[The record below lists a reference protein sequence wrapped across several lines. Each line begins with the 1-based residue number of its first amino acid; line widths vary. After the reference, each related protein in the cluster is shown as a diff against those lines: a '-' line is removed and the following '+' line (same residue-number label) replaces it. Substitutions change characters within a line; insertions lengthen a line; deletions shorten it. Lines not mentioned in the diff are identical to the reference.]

1 MKNDHSVVTESLGG
15 NSAALVDL
23 SIQRRRQEIISR
35 LEFLPPLPTAAQEV
49 LYIGADDPKYIIRL
63 EQTIR
68 HDPAL
73 ASQIL
78 KVANCAL
85 YAPLSAIDTVQRA
98 IVYLGFSEVRSIA
111 LGLSIFGLFK
121 SKNAMKGINQE
132 EFWTHAIATATVT
145 RMLALEL
152 GEEDTEVFFT
162 AGLLHDIGRIAIGAC
177 FPEEWADIV
186 RVAKKED
193 CPLLIAERKVG
204 LPHCLI
210 GAWLAKNWGLPKI
223 YERTIATHH
232 LPVKHPKATQMGAL
246 VQLADHI
253 CHKIGM
259 GLFSAPRI
267 QRPVLIAYLGLT
279 EDLVDELEEQLGEL
293 ERIAT
298 TITDVISHVT

>member
-1 MKNDHSVVTESLGG
+1 METGRSVVTGSLGR
-15 NSAALVDL
+15 NSATLVDL

-49 LYIGADDPKYIIRL
+49 LSIGADDPKYIIRL

-98 IVYLGFSEVRSIA
+98 IVYLGFSEVRNIA

-152 GEEDTEVFFT
+152 DEEDTEVFFT
-162 AGLLHDIGRIAIGAC
+162 AGLLHDIGRIAISAC

-186 RVAKKED
+186 GVAKKED

-232 LPVKHPKATQMGAL
+232 LPVKHPKATRMGAL
-246 VQLADHI
+246 VQLADYI

-259 GLFSAPRI
+259 GLFSAPSI

-279 EDLVDELEEQLGEL
+279 EGMVDELEEQLGEL
-293 ERIAT
+293 EGIAT
-298 TITDVISHVT
+298 TITDVIGNVT

>member
-1 MKNDHSVVTESLGG
+1 MKTGHSVVTESLGG
-15 NSAALVDL
+15 NSASLVNL
-23 SIQRRRQEIISR
+23 SIQRRRQEIIRR

-49 LYIGADDPKYIIRL
+49 LSIITDDPKDIIRL

-68 HDPAL
+68 HDLAM
-73 ASQIL
+73 ASQLL
-78 KVANCAL
+78 KVANCAA
-85 YAPLSAIDTVQRA
+85 YAPLMAIHTIQRA
-98 IVYLGFSEVRSIA
+98 IVYLGFSRVRNIA
-111 LGLSIFGLFK
+111 LSLSIFGLFK

-132 EFWTHAIATATVT
+132 EFCTHAIATATVT

-152 GEEDTEVFFT
+152 DEENAEVSFT
-162 AGLLHDIGRIAIGAC
+162 AGLLHDIGRIAISAC

-186 RVAKKED
+186 KGAEEED

-204 LPHCLI
+204 LPHSLI
-210 GAWLAKNWGLPKI
+210 GAWLAKNWGLPEI

-232 LPVKHPKATQMGAL
+232 LPVKHPKATHMGAL

-253 CHKIGM
+253 CHEIGM

-279 EDLVDELEEQLGEL
+279 EDLVDELEKQLGEL
-293 ERIAT
+293 EGIAK
-298 TITDVISHVT
+298 TITDVIG